1 MSASLGDSQ
10 LLLETIDGQQLFV
23 RQNLPVAPAAIL
35 VIVHGLGGHQ
45 GRYDYMTN
53 YFVRH
58 HVAVYRYDHRGHG
71 QTPGPHGVYGDFNH
85 FPDDLKTV
93 VDWAKKNTPHL
104 PIFVVG
110 HSLGG
115 GTAMAFGDKYP
126 QTVNGI
132 ISVGAL
138 TRYHHQ
144 IFGPVRHFGD
154 DETISGSF
162 GDRSNSSAWMR
173 QDYQDDPL
181 NLTEIKGS
189 LLNAVMD
196 LVTFNRTHAAD
207 LVDPVL
213 ILHGAEDGV
222 VSVTDSMDSYRE
234 ISSRDKELHIYPFL
248 RHQVL
253 NEPSRRLAVYQEILD
268 WMKKHG

>member
-93 VDWAKKNTPHL
+93 VDWAKKTRRICRSLWLDTVWAAVRRWHL
-104 PIFVVG
+104 APNIPRR
-110 HSLGG
+110 S
-115 GTAMAFGDKYP
+115 MALF
-126 QTVNGI
+126 
-132 ISVGAL
+132 
-138 TRYHHQ
+138 R
-144 IFGPVRHFGD
+144 
-154 DETISGSF
+154 
-162 GDRSNSSAWMR
+162 
-173 QDYQDDPL
+173 
-181 NLTEIKGS
+181 
-189 LLNAVMD
+189 
-196 LVTFNRTHAAD
+196 
-207 LVDPVL
+207 
-213 ILHGAEDGV
+213 
-222 VSVTDSMDSYRE
+222 
-234 ISSRDKELHIYPFL
+234 
-248 RHQVL
+248 
-253 NEPSRRLAVYQEILD
+253 
-268 WMKKHG
+268 

>member
-23 RQNLPVAPAAIL
+23 RQNLPVAPAAVL

-115 GTAMAFGDKYP
+115 GTAMAFGAKYP

-132 ISVGAL
+132 ISVGA
-138 TRYHHQ
+138 
-144 IFGPVRHFGD
+144 
-154 DETISGSF
+154 
-162 GDRSNSSAWMR
+162 
-173 QDYQDDPL
+173 
-181 NLTEIKGS
+181 
-189 LLNAVMD
+189 
-196 LVTFNRTHAAD
+196 
-207 LVDPVL
+207 
-213 ILHGAEDGV
+213 
-222 VSVTDSMDSYRE
+222 
-234 ISSRDKELHIYPFL
+234 
-248 RHQVL
+248 
-253 NEPSRRLAVYQEILD
+253 
-268 WMKKHG
+268 